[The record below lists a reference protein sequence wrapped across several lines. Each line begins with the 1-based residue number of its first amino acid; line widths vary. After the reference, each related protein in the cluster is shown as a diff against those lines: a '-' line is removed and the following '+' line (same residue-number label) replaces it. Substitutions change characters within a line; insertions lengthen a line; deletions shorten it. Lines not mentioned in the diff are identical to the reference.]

1 LNTKKFSLCICFF
14 FFSFFQEAK
23 DHGEGGVLVGAPVAG
38 KRVLIVDDVITAG
51 TAIREAIR
59 IIESAGGI
67 VAGVLIALDR
77 AEIVSEEVRKSAI
90 QSVKEEFQ
98 KPVVN
103 IIALKHLLSYVGAS
117 KELQEHVAAVET
129 YRATYGVTE

>member
-1 LNTKKFSLCICFF
+1 LFF

-129 YRATYGVTE
+129 YRATYGVTAE